1 MNFTD
6 THTHLYVE
14 EFDDDRNQVIQQAVN
29 NGVTKMLLPNIDGA
43 SLEAMHNLVSAFP
56 ENCFPMMGLHP
67 TSVNE
72 DFEKE
77 LTLVESE
84 LKKNSLYIGVGEIG
98 TDLYWDE
105 TYREEQTEAFRRQL
119 QLAKKYRLPVSIHTR
134 NSFALT
140 LKLVQEELT
149 DDLKGVFHCFT
160 GTESEAKMIMD
171 TGFKMGIGGIVTF
184 KNSGLDKVVA
194 QLPLDQ
200 LVLETDAPY
209 LTPVPYRGKRNQS
222 AYLIYVAEKL
232 ATVQNKS
239 LEEVAETTTNTVN
252 QLFFNRN

>member
-14 EFDDDRNQVIQQAVN
+14 EFNEDRHIVVQKAIRD
-29 NGVTKMLLPNIDGA
+29 GVTQILLPNID
-43 SLEAMHNLVSAFP
+43 SSTLNDMNDLVSLFP

-77 LTLVESE
+77 LVLVEEE
-84 LKKNSLYIGVGEIG
+84 LKKDRYIGVGEIG
-98 TDLYWDE
+98 IDLYWDE
-105 TYREEQTEAFRRQL
+105 TFRDAQIDAFRRQL
-119 QLAKKYRLPVSIHTR
+119 KLAKKHKLSVSIHVR
-134 NSFALT
+134 NSFDLALD
-140 LKLVQEELT
+140 LVNKELT

-160 GTESEAKMIMD
+160 GTLDEAKQVMD
-171 TGFKMGIGGIVTF
+171 TGFKMGIGGILTF
-184 KNSGLDKVVA
+184 KNSGLDKVVS
-194 QLPLDQ
+194 QIPLKY
-200 LVLETDAPY
+200 LVLETDSPY

-222 AYLIYVAEKL
+222 AYIIYVAEKL
-232 ATVQNKS
+232 AAIQSKNI
-239 LEEVAETTTNTVN
+239 EEVAEVTTNTAN